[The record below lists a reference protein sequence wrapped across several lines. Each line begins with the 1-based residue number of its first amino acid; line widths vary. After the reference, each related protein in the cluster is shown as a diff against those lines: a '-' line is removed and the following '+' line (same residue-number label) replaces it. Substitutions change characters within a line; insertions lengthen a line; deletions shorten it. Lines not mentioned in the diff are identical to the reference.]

1 MCVCACACV
10 LAFISYCHMSKPA
23 TLLRSCYILW
33 FHLVEPF
40 FLIPFLPAEWSERLT
55 PGQSGWLGAAAVG
68 SIPALALS
76 LFLQRLTFLQR
87 IIFLVFVCLLLMEF
101 FFGQVCLRLALE
113 VPVQYPVDRFGIHL
127 TTVSRTFNFLSH
139 HFFH

>member
-1 MCVCACACV
+1 MCVCVCVCV

-40 FLIPFLPAEWSERLT
+40 FLITCL
-55 PGQSGWLGAAAVG
+55 QS
-68 SIPALALS
+68 
-76 LFLQRLTFLQR
+76 

-101 FFGQVCLRLALE
+101 FFFLAKCVYVFALE
-113 VPVQYPVDRFGIHL
+113 VQYLVDRFGIHQ

-139 HFFH
+139 QFFD